1 MEKDFLPQ
9 GDHVRQLLVNATITT
24 SNINSLLRD
33 KGVFLGHIEKNNSIP
48 LLMKT
53 LISPSDFRD
62 LHEAQKKKEDTI
74 KFRTATIKCTSEV
87 DLSKVFSNSVDLG
100 SKIKEAHKYE
110 PNFKLL
116 GTPTFYLEDD
126 TAVFDYKIERDNY
139 LENWTSNKTEHAGKV
154 FVKKSKGGTLE
165 LSVEQNSTSKETI
178 LINELIVGEVKK
190 LLKNESFIK
199 PDEDFI
205 RIKFKDFTNAQRIQF
220 FYSFTKDFCIYLKF
234 LSITDIDLYLDE
246 EQESH
251 KDIKALV
258 DEIDSLKINGRGL
271 QNNPLLK
278 NNLYHDKLIVAS
290 ISLKFSFDIR
300 GVKGNASL
308 IIAFPDYISK
318 KSADAELQIS
328 LNFTIEKEHKRSTTE
343 TQLRKEI
350 YAFVEKHKI
359 ANYTLFKSS

>member
-9 GDHVRQLLVNATITT
+9 GDHIRQLLVNASISTT
-24 SNINSLLRD
+24 NINGLLRD

-53 LISPSDFRD
+53 LVSPEDFRD

-74 KFRTATIKCTSEV
+74 KFRTATIKCTSDFE
-87 DLSKVFSNSVDLG
+87 LTNVFSAPLDLAG
-100 SKIKEAHKYE
+100 KIKEAHKYE

-116 GTPTFYLEDD
+116 GTPTFYIEDE
-126 TAVFDYKIERDNY
+126 TAIFDYRIERDNF
-139 LENWTSNKTEHAGKV
+139 LENWTSNKTEHSGKV
-154 FVKKSKGGTLE
+154 FVKKSKDGNLE

-190 LLKNESFIK
+190 LLKDQSFIK
-199 PDEDFI
+199 QGEDFI

-234 LSITDIDLYLDE
+234 QSITDIDLYLDE

-251 KDIKALV
+251 TDIKALV

-290 ISLKFSFDIR
+290 ISLKYSFDIR
-300 GVKGNASL
+300 GVKGNANL
-308 IIAFPDYISK
+308 VIAFPDYIAKRSV
-318 KSADAELQIS
+318 DAELQIS
-328 LNFTIEKEHKRSTTE
+328 LNFTIEKEHKRMTTE
-343 TQLRKEI
+343 TQLRKEL

-359 ANYTLFKSS
+359 ANYSKFKTP